1 MGVGWISWHFTPTP
15 TKVAETTFLTVT
27 WRPPPRPRKT
37 SQVPTARNNK
47 KKHHVPKWK
56 IPRNFS
62 PQPPSPSKI
71 PFSRTGWCFDLKV
84 FGSFDV
90 AVIAWMFW
98 VLCWICIFKGRNM
111 CTWVAKPLV
120 GDVPLAIYNLE
131 GNILRVMDLKVD
143 PGFSWNW
150 LFPMRLLFLNWTRRQ
165 GNTKYRFSS
174 RSGKDLAFT

>member
-1 MGVGWISWHFTPTP
+1 MAFHTYPDKGSGNNIFDCHMTTPP
-15 TKVAETTFLTVT
+15 TSTENFSSTN
-27 WRPPPRPRKT
+27 RPK
-37 SQVPTARNNK
+37 QQ